1 MIKGFADK
9 ETRAIFD
16 GERSKKA
23 IKRLHP
29 DHWQK
34 AQRLLDKLNRVT
46 RLEMMNIPPNNRLH
60 KLKGSRAGQWAV
72 WITGSHRLVF
82 EWTGTDADK
91 VEIVDYHDE

>member
-1 MIKGFADK
+1 MIVDFADK
-9 ETRAIFD
+9 ETRDIYD
-16 GERSKKA
+16 GVRSKRA

-29 DHWQK
+29 DSWPK
-34 AQRLLDKLNRVT
+34 AQRLLDQLNRVT

-72 WITGSHRLVF
+72 WITASHRLVF
-82 EWTGTDADK
+82 RWTGTDARD